1 MRYRER
7 RQPRWCEWNRD
18 RVIHIKPCYSSQTL
32 ACRRRHGEVGRKFS
46 PLLILSATRPSM
58 QCENNA
64 IRPEPDQTTGGEV
77 ILDTHELAQ
86 EQLYVAAR
94 IGRIDRER
102 FADGARRL
110 ERDHGECNYL
120 SWLIRRHPEIP
131 SDTTVDPPPDIGG
144 RELRRARVTWQA
156 KALAKANA
164 KRRARLFKAI

>member
-1 MRYRER
+1 
-7 RQPRWCEWNRD
+7 
-18 RVIHIKPCYSSQTL
+18 
-32 ACRRRHGEVGRKFS
+32 
-46 PLLILSATRPSM
+46 M
-58 QCENNA
+58 QCESNA
-64 IRPEPDQTTGGEV
+64 ICPEPDQKRGEEV
-77 ILDTHELAQ
+77 VLDTHELAQ

-102 FADGARRL
+102 FADG
-110 ERDHGECNYL
+110 ECNCL

-131 SDTTVDPPPDIGG
+131 SDKTVDPPPNIGG

>member
-1 MRYRER
+1 
-7 RQPRWCEWNRD
+7 
-18 RVIHIKPCYSSQTL
+18 
-32 ACRRRHGEVGRKFS
+32 
-46 PLLILSATRPSM
+46 M

-77 ILDTHELAQ
+77 VLDTHELAQ

-94 IGRIDRER
+94 IGRVDRER

-110 ERDHGECNYL
+110 EKEHEECNYL

-131 SDTTVDPPPDIGG
+131 SDKTVDPPPNIGG

-164 KRRARLFKAI
+164 KRRARQLKAI